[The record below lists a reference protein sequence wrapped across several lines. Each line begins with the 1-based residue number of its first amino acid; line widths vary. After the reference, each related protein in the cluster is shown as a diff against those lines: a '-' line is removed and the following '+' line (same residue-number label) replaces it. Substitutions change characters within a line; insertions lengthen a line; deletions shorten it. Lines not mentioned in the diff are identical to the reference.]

1 MAILDR
7 LRPQQGR
14 RLTHVA
20 DSATVMA
27 MPTGAVNL
35 QRVDEAAA
43 LASPETI
50 RSGTWMGQGFDAL
63 DTEQQHLW
71 PAHGEAAQRTER
83 AIAEGLAVAT
93 AAEATLLEHAGT
105 LVESAKRSYDH
116 CRTTLLPWIHRG
128 PHSGLR
134 YWIGWGVLGLGDAV
148 GVAGAAILL
157 GEEVWIACGQALATG
172 LAAVTAGLAGHD
184 LKDLRL
190 ARQRRRDPDE
200 LSEDEKRYRRFFDD
214 TAAGDGLLKIVAYLA
229 GAVIILIALGI
240 FSLRASIEGALAGLV
255 FGALAGATA
264 LASVIN
270 SYAHADEV
278 ADLVAVAR
286 RDYQREVRVYR
297 RTGRA
302 KPVIRRAEAAENAV
316 SIETEHW
323 LRGQAAA
330 RHIQALKYQSL
341 TANPG
346 VVGHGPGEPLTPTD
360 RADMGAAGIGP
371 VSRHRRRITP
381 ETEDLS

>member
-1 MAILDR
+1 MAIIDR

-20 DSATVMA
+20 DSATIMA

-35 QRVDEAAA
+35 QRVDETAA

-50 RSGTWMGQGFDAL
+50 KSGTWMGKGFDAL
-63 DTEQQHLW
+63 DAEQQHLW
-71 PAHGEAAQRTER
+71 PAQGEAAQRTDR
-83 AIAEGLAVAT
+83 ATAEGLAVAAT
-93 AAEATLLEHAGT
+93 AEATLLDHASS
-105 LVESAKRSYDH
+105 LVESTKRSYDH
-116 CRTTLLPWIHRG
+116 CRSTLLPWIHRG

-157 GEEVWIACGQALATG
+157 GEEFWIACGQALATG

-184 LKDLRL
+184 LKELRL
-190 ARQRRRDPDE
+190 ARQRRRDLDE
-200 LSEDEKRYRRFFDD
+200 LTDDEKLYRRFFDD
-214 TAAGDGLLKIVAYLA
+214 TAAGDALLKIVAYLA
-229 GAVIILIALGI
+229 GAIIILIALGI
-240 FSLRASIEGALAGLV
+240 FSLRASIEGALEGLV

-270 SYAHADEV
+270 SYVHADEV

-286 RDYQREVRVYR
+286 RDYQREVRTYR

-302 KPVIRRAEAAENAV
+302 KPTTLRAKAAENAV

-346 VVGHGPGEPLTPTD
+346 VVGHGPSDPETPTEP
-360 RADMGAAGIGP
+360 ANSSSAGTGP
-371 VSRHRRRITP
+371 VSHHRRRITTN
-381 ETEDLS
+381 EEDIS